1 MTNVSKVCITD
12 PFLDLWAPSGGPQ
25 KAIMKAKKSP
35 SGTPKGSKNACI
47 GSKMRFTCGGHLDG
61 VFWTESGQFGPSND
75 HFRGG
80 KAIIGTIWGLK

>member
-1 MTNVSKVCITD
+1 
-12 PFLDLWAPSGGPQ
+12 
-25 KAIMKAKKSP
+25 MKAKKSP

-75 HFRGG
+75 HFRGE
-80 KAIIGTIWGLK
+80 KAIFGTICGLKTACFAHVNGPLGASREGPKVQ